1 MNPKLLALLTMIAGS
16 LSLSAQTPETIEDA
30 LNGEVR
36 RRELDKPGR
45 IAALLELPKAFTTL
59 IECSARTLAM
69 PGDKGAAD
77 KATSAT
83 DKVKALLS
91 ALGVQDVDAACNELL
106 SQMAR
111 AKDLMAAVPEL
122 EQMLDEQMAAE
133 NGDAMDDV
141 AAALNVSVDTLDKWG
156 VKGRPTPQQ
165 RLREKLLATG
175 ASQAEVAQMLGVSR
189 QVVNRGTRGGGG
201 AD

>member
-1 MNPKLLALLTMIAGS
+1 MPKPPPA
-16 LSLSAQTPETIEDA
+16 PH
-30 LNGEVR
+30 
-36 RRELDKPGR
+36 R
-45 IAALLELPKAFTTL
+45 IACAL
-59 IECSARTLAM
+59 ILAEIW
-69 PGDKGAAD
+69 P
-77 KATSAT
+77 
-83 DKVKALLS
+83 
-91 ALGVQDVDAACNELL
+91 
-106 SQMAR
+106 R
-111 AKDLMAAVPEL
+111 
-122 EQMLDEQMAAE
+122 
-133 NGDAMDDV
+133 DDV